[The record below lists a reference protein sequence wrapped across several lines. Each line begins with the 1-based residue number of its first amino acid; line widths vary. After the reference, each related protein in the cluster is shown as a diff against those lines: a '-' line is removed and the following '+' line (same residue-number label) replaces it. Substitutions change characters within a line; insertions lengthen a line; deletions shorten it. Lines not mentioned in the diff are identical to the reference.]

1 MSIQTLAA
9 SILSQAQGT
18 TDAGKISIALNS
30 FINNSANLPTTVYN
44 ALTTGGC
51 VITDSANVLLNLWL
65 VRNACITNKH
75 ITPAT
80 AFPVSAF
87 LSSIPVE
94 YFAAN
99 PNVIDTLMK
108 LIDENGKLVFADIK
122 DFYSQAVGAAPITVN
137 TVIAQDLCNIDTWK
151 STNQVINIYD
161 ASTPSI
167 TLYKNVL
174 GDDLASLVKS
184 WAGIKLRVT
193 YGNATTNVTALTSG
207 TQAAIVAAD
216 GLSWTGNAL
225 GAAFLIAAFP
235 NVTPAGV
242 CAAGTTVGSLT
253 TLDIMKKY
261 YPATSAPALPTT
273 AQGVFAPE
281 FTAIATYLPAS
292 SVSVAFNLVKSF
304 INGVGKALMVNNCNK
319 SFSVYTFIYFNY
331 ITSALIAA
339 NYSTIKIKDIAT
351 FVGKSTTFA
360 SGAFASN
367 LTNYPALIS
376 SVSTCGSIFSCLSSL
391 AYAASDVYSALL
403 TDYILLAVAANE
415 GTVVVKATDFDAYF
429 NNYIKKLPLLK
440 RLQGL
445 TATAPV
451 AGTGVD
457 LSTVYICGNDKPNDI
472 FDTIYANNIALQK
485 TTGTL
490 KTATQVT
497 PVTSS
502 DSAVPANILYAAALA
517 TYLVSLKPYAA
528 TPVAATAYGVP
539 VITPD
544 ILASLCVNTA
554 TSVTYLS
561 IVSNLLTYTSLNTLV
576 FSCTTASEN
585 VSNYTTSATGTTKGG
600 NQYSSL
606 DAPVNSA
613 SGGLGLSSA
622 NKTAVLKKVASNASV
637 TIASVVV
644 AGIDNT
650 TQATVSDKFT
660 AVIETINSLVAGG
673 TSYADVLNTPKGK
686 WSNNADPIYALLLS
700 FLDGTKQPS
709 VTALNAV
716 LDYMGAN
723 NLTFLDALT
732 SLSTSSV
739 TYATGSSTPTISFLA
754 PSKAALTT
762 SVTGGVQQV
771 LLQLIMRARN
781 NTDFDNINAAA
792 GTTTPI
798 KLAHLGAVLGSQTY
812 ADINRFTYVFSKYT
826 SVELAAQF
834 GYEQHVDSTNT
845 PAKGSIV
852 QSTTM
857 KAAKFW
863 ILFKTNDVAS
873 LVGVVPADDLL
884 GLTKPV
890 YLYTTAG
897 GINPVSTKTVFMFQ
911 PADIKAAYNLTD
923 AQLAAA
929 AAVNGLVLG

>member
-1 MSIQTLAA
+1 
-9 SILSQAQGT
+9 
-18 TDAGKISIALNS
+18 
-30 FINNSANLPTTVYN
+30 
-44 ALTTGGC
+44 
-51 VITDSANVLLNLWL
+51 
-65 VRNACITNKH
+65 
-75 ITPAT
+75 
-80 AFPVSAF
+80 
-87 LSSIPVE
+87 
-94 YFAAN
+94 
-99 PNVIDTLMK
+99 
-108 LIDENGKLVFADIK
+108 
-122 DFYSQAVGAAPITVN
+122 
-137 TVIAQDLCNIDTWK
+137 
-151 STNQVINIYD
+151 
-161 ASTPSI
+161 
-167 TLYKNVL
+167 
-174 GDDLASLVKS
+174 
-184 WAGIKLRVT
+184 
-193 YGNATTNVTALTSG
+193 
-207 TQAAIVAAD
+207 
-216 GLSWTGNAL
+216 
-225 GAAFLIAAFP
+225 
-235 NVTPAGV
+235 
-242 CAAGTTVGSLT
+242 
-253 TLDIMKKY
+253 MKKY

-686 WSNNADPIYALLLS
+686 WSNYADPIYALLLS
-700 FLDGTKQPS
+700 FLDGAKQPS

-834 GYEQHVDSTNT
+834 GYEQHVDSANT

-852 QSTTM
+852 QSTPM

-873 LVGVVPADDLL
+873 LVGTVPADDLL

>member
-1 MSIQTLAA
+1 MSIETLAA
-9 SILSQAQGT
+9 SILAQAQGT

-80 AFPVSAF
+80 AFPVSTF
-87 LSSIPVE
+87 LSSIPVD

-99 PNVIDTLMK
+99 PNVIDTFMK

-122 DFYSQAVGAAPITVN
+122 DFYSQAVGVTLTTVG
-137 TVIAQDLCNIDTWK
+137 VAAQDLCNIDTWK
-151 STNQVINIYD
+151 STNQVINIYN
-161 ASTPSI
+161 APN

-184 WAGIKLRVT
+184 WAGIKTRVT
-193 YGNATTNVTALTSG
+193 YGNAVANAGALTAG
-207 TQAAIVAAD
+207 TQNAVTAAD
-216 GLSWTGNAL
+216 GVSWTGGAL
-225 GAAFLIAAFP
+225 GGTYLSLAFP
-235 NVTPAGV
+235 NVT
-242 CAAGTTVGSLT
+242 AAGLCAVGTTAG
-253 TLDIMKKY
+253 TLSTLAIMKQY

-273 AQGVFAPE
+273 AEGVFAPE
-281 FTAIATYLPAS
+281 FTAIAKYLSTS

-304 INGVGKALMVNNCNK
+304 IDDVGKALMVNNCNK

-351 FVGKSTTFA
+351 FVGKNTTFTTP
-360 SGAFASN
+360 SFGSN

-391 AYAASDVYSALL
+391 AYAASDVYTALL

-415 GTVVVKATDFDAYF
+415 ATVVVKAIDFDAYF

-451 AGTGVD
+451 VGTGVG

-472 FDTIYANNIALQK
+472 FDTIYANNIPLQK

-490 KTATQVT
+490 TTAALFT
-497 PVTSS
+497 PVASS

-517 TYLVSLKPYAA
+517 TYLVSLNTAPA
-528 TPVAATAYGVP
+528 TPVSTTAFGVP

-561 IVSNLLTYTSLNTLV
+561 IVTNLLTYTSLNTLV
-576 FSCTTASEN
+576 FSCTTASSN
-585 VSNYTTSATGTTKGG
+585 TSNYTNNTALANAIGAK
-600 NQYSSL
+600 QYSSL
-606 DAPVNSA
+606 DAPSA
-613 SGGLGLSSA
+613 GASAGGLGLSSA

-637 TIASVVV
+637 TVSSVVV

-650 TQATVSDKFT
+650 TQAAVNDKFQG
-660 AVIETINSLVAGG
+660 VIDTINSLVAGG

-700 FLDGTKQPS
+700 FLDGKKQPS
-709 VTALNAV
+709 VSALNAV

-739 TYATGSSTPTISFLA
+739 TYAGDVATISFIA
-754 PSKAALTT
+754 PSKSALTT
-762 SVTGGVQQV
+762 TVSVGVQQV

-792 GTTTPI
+792 GTSTPI

-873 LVGVVPADDLL
+873 LVGVVPADDLF

-890 YLYTTAG
+890 YSYTIAG

-911 PADIKAAYNLTD
+911 PADIKTAYNLTD
-923 AQLAAA
+923 AQVAAS